1 MKNGFKIWDT
11 DTHVRPTLE
20 TLEPFYDAAL
30 RARLPEFEQYR
41 RISTREIEGQVP
53 GRSIYAFPEQ
63 EPFRRVLGKADRES
77 ARPPTQYRG
86 KRWASLGAIDFDADA
101 RIRDMDEEGSDVQL
115 LIGGPAL
122 SGPQNDLDF
131 QIGLMRAYNRFPY
144 DFCGKYPRRLKAAL
158 PIVPRA
164 IDASLAE
171 IKQWGKASWAVGVY
185 PNMENGTPLDH
196 PDMEPIWE
204 AVDELGLAVIH
215 HSHYNGPP
223 YFPGYLDIWD
233 NAFLGRSASHP
244 WGAMRAIGAFIG
256 SGAMERYHNL
266 RFGILECCV
275 GWLPFWMRRM
285 DDQAEYV
292 GGVPHLERKISEQ
305 MTDGRFFAAIEMAE
319 GEDMI
324 QMVMN
329 FMGPDVLMY
338 GSDYPHQECRFPESV
353 DYFLGWDFSD
363 EIRRKMFWENPVR
376 FYGEP

>member
-63 EPFRRVLGKADRES
+63 EPFRRVLGKAERES
-77 ARPPTQYRG
+77 SRPPTQYRG
-86 KRWASLGAIDFDADA
+86 K
-101 RIRDMDEEGSDVQL
+101 
-115 LIGGPAL
+115 
-122 SGPQNDLDF
+122 
-131 QIGLMRAYNRFPY
+131 
-144 DFCGKYPRRLKAAL
+144 YPHRLKAAL

-171 IKQWGKASWAVGVY
+171 IKQWGKTSWAVGVY

-196 PDMEPIWE
+196 PDMEPIWA

-233 NAFLGRSASHP
+233 NAFLGRS
-244 WGAMRAIGAFIG
+244 
-256 SGAMERYHNL
+256 
-266 RFGILECCV
+266 
-275 GWLPFWMRRM
+275 
-285 DDQAEYV
+285 
-292 GGVPHLERKISEQ
+292 
-305 MTDGRFFAAIEMAE
+305 
-319 GEDMI
+319 
-324 QMVMN
+324 
-329 FMGPDVLMY
+329 
-338 GSDYPHQECRFPESV
+338 
-353 DYFLGWDFSD
+353 
-363 EIRRKMFWENPVR
+363 
-376 FYGEP
+376 